1 MISDP
6 IGDILQLMMI
16 GHAIDLWSSGV
27 CGTVYGEVGTLGQRT
42 PDRGFVGM
50 VNAIVWEGMSD
61 HACKPPGTWRY
72 AIYVI
77 VNDCHVAANY
87 GLHLEL
93 HYYIHTVLIFHT
105 FSTTICVFCRFSSSL
120 PTKLLHLIEQQHT
133 VGSASNRL
141 SELATFLSYGSTT
154 NPLDPLDPLDPW
166 VPSGMLAP
174 HSQHIQVERQS
185 NERLRTSPC
194 TLTCPWQI
202 EFPLPPKKKTFWS
215 VRAGYLLNMCIIGIL
230 QSGPALRTAAFSK
243 PPTTRIMASSES
255 NLGFSSHIRLKPRS
269 NNY

>member
-1 MISDP
+1 
-6 IGDILQLMMI
+6 
-16 GHAIDLWSSGV
+16 
-27 CGTVYGEVGTLGQRT
+27 
-42 PDRGFVGM
+42 
-50 VNAIVWEGMSD
+50 MSD

-105 FSTTICVFCRFSSSL
+105 FSTTSQYVFCRFSSSL

-154 NPLDPLDPLDPW
+154 NPLDPLVHGQAEWWHLIANISRW
-166 VPSGMLAP
+166 SA
-174 HSQHIQVERQS
+174 SQTRDCE
-185 NERLRTSPC
+185 
-194 TLTCPWQI
+194 
-202 EFPLPPKKKTFWS
+202 
-215 VRAGYLLNMCIIGIL
+215 LLHVL
-230 QSGPALRTAAFSK
+230 
-243 PPTTRIMASSES
+243 
-255 NLGFSSHIRLKPRS
+255 
-269 NNY
+269 

>member
-1 MISDP
+1 
-6 IGDILQLMMI
+6 
-16 GHAIDLWSSGV
+16 
-27 CGTVYGEVGTLGQRT
+27 
-42 PDRGFVGM
+42 
-50 VNAIVWEGMSD
+50 MSD

-154 NPLDPLDPLDPW
+154 NPLDPLVHGQAECWHLIANISRW
-166 VPSGMLAP
+166 SA
-174 HSQHIQVERQS
+174 SQTRDCE
-185 NERLRTSPC
+185 
-194 TLTCPWQI
+194 
-202 EFPLPPKKKTFWS
+202 
-215 VRAGYLLNMCIIGIL
+215 LLHVL
-230 QSGPALRTAAFSK
+230 
-243 PPTTRIMASSES
+243 
-255 NLGFSSHIRLKPRS
+255 
-269 NNY
+269 